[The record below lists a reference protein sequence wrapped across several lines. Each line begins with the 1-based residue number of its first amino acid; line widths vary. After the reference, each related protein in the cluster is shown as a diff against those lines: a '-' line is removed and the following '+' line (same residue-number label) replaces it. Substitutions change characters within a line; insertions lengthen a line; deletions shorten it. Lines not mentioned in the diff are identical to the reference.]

1 MIKKEEHGD
10 YQLIH
15 IQAKDGI
22 RIVLEANQNILGIHR
37 VLNNI
42 IFYFYITPV
51 VKRDKCLK
59 FGKIRK
65 FAPVDAILQ

>member
-22 RIVLEANQNILGIHR
+22 RIVTRSQSKHSRNTQSI
-37 VLNNI
+37 NNI

-59 FGKIRK
+59 FGK
-65 FAPVDAILQ
+65 